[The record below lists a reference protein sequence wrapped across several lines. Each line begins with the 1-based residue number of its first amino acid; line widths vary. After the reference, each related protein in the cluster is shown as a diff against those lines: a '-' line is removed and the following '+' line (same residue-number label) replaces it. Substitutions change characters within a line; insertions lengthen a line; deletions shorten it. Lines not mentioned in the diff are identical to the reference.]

1 MNPYEVQ
8 RYVSVYN
15 QNPYYFDDDF
25 VDEIEKASKEFDIPF
40 QRNIGVEEQK
50 QDNLLN
56 QFVSGFSEGFTTLG
70 WADAPTSESAQI
82 VHSIGHL

>member
-40 QRNIGVEEQK
+40 
-50 QDNLLN
+50 
-56 QFVSGFSEGFTTLG
+56 
-70 WADAPTSESAQI
+70 SAQYRR
-82 VHSIGHL
+82 